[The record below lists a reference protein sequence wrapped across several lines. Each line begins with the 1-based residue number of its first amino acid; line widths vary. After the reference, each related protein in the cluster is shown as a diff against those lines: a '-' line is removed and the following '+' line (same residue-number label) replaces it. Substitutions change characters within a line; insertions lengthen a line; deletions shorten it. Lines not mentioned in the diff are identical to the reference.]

1 MVRQGDTTFQDE
13 AAILPGSFVGGF
25 TRDSVAATGVVAITG
40 VGFRPNS
47 LHTFGEEAVND
58 VFSHGLFDG
67 TNQNCVYEVGSGVYA
82 HNSTSAFHYEPSSGN
97 HQDGIVTSF
106 DADGFTISW
115 TKTGSPTGN
124 ARIKFMAFK

>member
-40 VGFRPNS
+40 VGFR
-47 LHTFGEEAVND
+47 
-58 VFSHGLFDG
+58 